1 MNFLLLLPEISV
13 AILAGCI
20 IIIDLFVPER
30 FKGSFPYV
38 SIAGLSLIVVFYIFS
53 GLPSSPSFLQNVI
66 VVDHFTSFFRILF
79 LLLGIGVLF
88 ASRGFVEKHIDK
100 KGEYYALILTAVLA
114 TMLMA
119 GARELLTAFLAIELL
134 SFSLYVLVSITRD
147 DQRSN
152 ESGMKYIIL
161 GVLSSALFLFGISYV
176 YGILGTTVF
185 DDIAQATINAPV
197 NLGLLF
203 GITLIIVGFGFKVAA
218 VPFHM
223 WAPDVY
229 EGAPLPTTALLAA
242 LAKAA
247 VFALFIRV
255 FVTAFG
261 PSISSWQTI
270 ILIIAGLTMTL
281 GNLVAL
287 TQSNIK
293 RLMAYSSIGQSG
305 YMLMGIAAFSHLT
318 ISGLIFHISGYALST
333 IAAFFAIIVYHN
345 QTGHEE
351 ITDYAGLAKR
361 SPFLAISLMASLF
374 SLAGLPFF
382 VGFATKFYFFTAV
395 AAEGFLWLVSLAILN
410 SVISLYYYLQIVR
423 QMYIEPGT
431 ETAPLMIGPTPRI
444 VLGFLAIAIT
454 VLGIYPRFLVA
465 GAELAARTFF

>member
-1 MNFLLLLPEISV
+1 MILL
-13 AILAGCI
+13 
-20 IIIDLFVPER
+20 
-30 FKGSFPYV
+30 
-38 SIAGLSLIVVFYIFS
+38 FYIFA
-53 GLPSSPSFLQNVI
+53 GLPSTPSFLQSVI

-79 LLLGIGVLF
+79 LLIGIGILF
-88 ASRGFVEKHIDK
+88 ISAEFVENHLDK

-119 GARELLTAFLAIELL
+119 AANELLTAFLAIELL
-134 SFSLYVLVSITRD
+134 SFSLYVLVSITRSD
-147 DQRSN
+147 HRSN
-152 ESGMKYIIL
+152 EAGIKYIIL

-185 DDIAQATINAPV
+185 HDISQATISAPV

-229 EGAPLPTTALLAA
+229 EGAPLPTTALLAT

-255 FVTAFG
+255 FITAFG

-270 ILIIAGLTMTL
+270 ILILAGLTMTL

-333 IAAFFAIIVYHN
+333 LAAFFAIIVYYN
-345 QTGHEE
+345 QTGH
-351 ITDYAGLAKR
+351 
-361 SPFLAISLMASLF
+361 
-374 SLAGLPFF
+374 
-382 VGFATKFYFFTAV
+382 
-395 AAEGFLWLVSLAILN
+395 
-410 SVISLYYYLQIVR
+410 
-423 QMYIEPGT
+423 
-431 ETAPLMIGPTPRI
+431 
-444 VLGFLAIAIT
+444 
-454 VLGIYPRFLVA
+454 
-465 GAELAARTFF
+465 